1 MKTLKQGVDNMSC
14 DCTEFQDYTSSLQ
27 FRNKSI
33 LDIVTKL
40 GEQNAMLN
48 RAVFKSV
55 THCGCIEINACKQ
68 IFSNNMTLEEN
79 KENLSNHIKGE
90 LCDKCSEKIEEEIG
104 DLLFYLASLCDAL
117 NLDLDDIMKHK
128 LSNLKTLGIYNLL

>member
-1 MKTLKQGVDNMSC
+1 MSC
-14 DCTEFQDYTSSLQ
+14 DCAEFQDYAANLQ

-40 GEQNAMLN
+40 GEQNALLN

-68 IFSNNMTLEEN
+68 IISNNKTLEEN
-79 KENLSNHIKGE
+79 REDLSSHIDGE
-90 LCDKCSEKIEEEIG
+90 LCQKCQDKIEEEIG
-104 DLLFYLASLCDAL
+104 DLLFYLASLCNAL
-117 NLDLDDIMKHK
+117 DLDLDDIMKHK
-128 LSNLKTLGIYNLL
+128 LDQLKTLGIYNLL